1 MINNFDKFW
10 IAVVMTVAG
19 FIVGIFVAV
28 FLVSIVASV
37 LTIIN

>member
-1 MINNFDKFW
+1 MVNNFDKFW

-19 FIVGIFVAV
+19 FIVGIFVTV

-37 LTIIN
+37 LMMLN